1 LLRDVVAAVEPALA
15 IVECEDIYAGGSKGS
30 GFFITAEGH
39 LVTNNH
45 VVAEPK
51 IEGGA
56 LVFQYSE
63 RIEVVVAG
71 KRYPAAVVSR
81 TDAPQ
86 PSVYDYA
93 ILKVDGI
100 EAGPYLRAGDPGLVR
115 RGDQVL
121 CLGFPLDFESL
132 IATAGI
138 VSAVLRRPSH
148 INSLHQM
155 RTIVTDALV
164 QFGNSGGPMVHVDSG
179 EVVGINTLGHELRD
193 ALSQRLRSW
202 SSHPSSADFPL
213 VRDVIDFTLKYT
225 YVGLNHAISVE
236 YARAD
241 PAWPTERGETP

>member
-1 LLRDVVAAVEPALA
+1 MLRDVVAAVEPALA
-15 IVECEDIYAGGSKGS
+15 IVECSDMGSKGS
-30 GFFITAEGH
+30 GFFVSAQGH

-51 IEGGA
+51 TERGG

-71 KRYPAAVVSR
+71 KRHPASVVSS
-81 TDAPQ
+81 TEAPQ

-100 EAGPYLRAGDPGLVR
+100 ASSPHLKTGDPGQVR
-115 RGDQVL
+115 PGDQVI

-132 IATAGI
+132 IVTAGI
-138 VSAVLRRPSH
+138 VCAVVKRPSH

-155 RTIVTDALV
+155 HTIVTDSLV
-164 QFGNSGGPMVHVDSG
+164 QFGNSGGPMIHVDSG
-179 EVVGINTLGHELRD
+179 TVVGINTLSHELRD
-193 ALSQRLRSW
+193 ALSQRLAFW
-202 SSHPSSADFPL
+202 SGHPSSADFPL
-213 VRDVIDFTLKYT
+213 IRDLIDFTLKYT

-236 YARAD
+236 HVMAD
-241 PAWPTERGETP
+241 PAWPVERGEKA